1 MKIDRPFKEG
11 ADFDHLRKVIMR
23 ETREGPVPI
32 FEILADPEIM
42 SEVTGIDFPP
52 EKALELINI
61 AAEPTPEQ
69 LELGI
74 RLIDLSLAFS
84 QAVGYDYVTMWPVT
98 PLTKP
103 RLQLSEDPKKVR
115 DVSMRAWENEH
126 AGLITSREEF
136 EAFPWPSTDMINLL
150 PIELVA
156 PNLPP
161 GMKVLEFCQGIYEDL
176 RVLMGF
182 EAMAI
187 KSIEEPELVGDI
199 LEQLTIL
206 AIDYVNKAAAHP
218 AVGAIFYGEDMGF
231 KTGTILSPKFMREWL
246 FPRQKRIAEACHK
259 HGKPFLLHSC
269 GKVGAIMEDLINVVG
284 INGRHSFED
293 QVEPVEEVY
302 RKYGKRISILG
313 GLDVDLLAR
322 ATEEQ
327 VRARVHQI
335 LTACAP
341 GGGYCMGA
349 GNSLTN
355 YCKIENYYAMLDET
369 RKWNGEHN

>member
-1 MKIDRPFKEG
+1 VKIDRPFKEG
-11 ADFDHLRKVIMR
+11 ADFDHFRKVIMR

-61 AAEPTPEQ
+61 ATEPTPEQ
-69 LELGI
+69 LDLGI

-176 RVLMGF
+176 RILMGF

-199 LEQLTIL
+199 LEQLTIR

-284 INGRHSFED
+284 ISGRHSFED

-302 RKYGKRISILG
+302 RKYGDRISILG

-327 VRARVHQI
+327 VRARVRQI

-355 YCKIENYYAMLDET
+355 YCKIENYYTMLDET